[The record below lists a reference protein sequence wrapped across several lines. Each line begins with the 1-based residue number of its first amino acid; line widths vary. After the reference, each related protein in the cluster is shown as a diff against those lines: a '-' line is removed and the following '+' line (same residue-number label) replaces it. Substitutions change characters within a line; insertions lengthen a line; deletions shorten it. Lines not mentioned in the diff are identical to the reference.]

1 MTAVFVA
8 ACRSIACSHL
18 LSHRLFPRGHQ
29 PKERE
34 RERGHET
41 RSRVR
46 QDRTE
51 QRLSRQRFFDGKSV
65 VQARR
70 RQRLALSLS
79 LSSFERKDETSGG
92 AHTTAAAVAAALH
105 SMMQADGSWQARL
118 HRLCAIVVTIVLIAI
133 SF

>member
-1 MTAVFVA
+1 MRQGAV
-8 ACRSIACSHL
+8 S
-18 LSHRLFPRGHQ
+18 
-29 PKERE
+29 
-34 RERGHET
+34 
-41 RSRVR
+41 
-46 QDRTE
+46 DRTE
-51 QRLSRQRFFDGKSV
+51 QSIAFHGSAFLTERASSKHVDVNVL
-65 VQARR
+65 
-70 RQRLALSLS
+70 LSLS